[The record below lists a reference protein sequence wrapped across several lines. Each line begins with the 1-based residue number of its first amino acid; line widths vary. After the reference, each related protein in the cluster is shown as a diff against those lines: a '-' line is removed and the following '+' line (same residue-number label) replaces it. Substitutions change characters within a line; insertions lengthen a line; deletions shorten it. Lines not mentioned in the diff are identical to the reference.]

1 MKNFICNPPGLS
13 IGLSIEPEKV
23 CHLRHALYGLKQV
36 PWAWF
41 TKFSSTISRLDY
53 IANYYDSAL
62 FLCRI
67 NKDTILLLQY
77 MDEMI
82 IIDDALN
89 GIQELKDFLSQQ
101 FEMKG
106 FGHLNYFLSLEI
118 THCTDRLYITQ
129 AKYTSELLSW
139 VKLTDDKTIDTPI
152 ELNAQ
157 LISSGGKPLSN
168 LSYCHSSKH
177 FLCCSPSE
185 LVFVC
190 STIDSLY
197 CYPAF
202 LDTWRTLSFM
212 AFSILLSLLLF
223 SMHSLILC
231 VLLGF
236 FKIID
241 FF

>member
-1 MKNFICNPPGLS
+1 MQPPPGF
-13 IGLSIEPEKV
+13 SIEPKKV
-23 CHLRHALYGLKQV
+23 CHLRHALYGLKQA

-53 IANYYDSAL
+53 IANHYDSAL

-67 NKDTILLLQY
+67 NKGTILLLQY

-82 IIDDALN
+82 IIDDDLSS
-89 GIQELKDFLSQQ
+89 IQELKDFLSQQ

-106 FGHLNYFLSLEI
+106 FGHLSYFLSLEI

-129 AKYTSELLSW
+129 AKYAFKLLSW

-168 LSYCHSSKH
+168 LSHYYSSRH

-185 LVFVC
+185 LVSVC

-197 CYPAF
+197 YHPAF
-202 LDTWRTLSFM
+202 FDTWRALSFM
-212 AFSILLSLLLF
+212 AFSTLLSLLLF

-236 FKIID
+236 F
-241 FF
+241 